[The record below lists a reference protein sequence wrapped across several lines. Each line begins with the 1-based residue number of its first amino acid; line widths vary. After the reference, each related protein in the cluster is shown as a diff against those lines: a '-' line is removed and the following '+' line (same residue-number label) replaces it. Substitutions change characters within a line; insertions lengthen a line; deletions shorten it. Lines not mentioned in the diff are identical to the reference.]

1 MPRKSEIYSY
11 PTYDIDLAL
20 NKLQEAYD
28 TIKND
33 EMKREV
39 VADALNMAY
48 RGGAFAGLMSSLEKY
63 GLIETGWGTITI
75 TETGKLAIYGLE
87 SEKEIA
93 KSEAVLNVLLFNEIY
108 QKYGTDA
115 TVDQFRAFLRQE
127 ANMDVTKVGDRAE
140 QACKI
145 YKKASNYIQST
156 IPLEQAP
163 KVEPASSGRGEN
175 IVPPTVTS
183 TQPLK
188 IQYGDVFIQVPPNDL
203 KAIALAKQALEF
215 MESVVRKQQE
225 QEET

>member
-87 SEKEIA
+87 SDLSEIWNRRYCGSIQSISA
-93 KSEAVLNVLLFNEIY
+93 TRG
-108 QKYGTDA
+108 KYGCNKGW
-115 TVDQFRAFLRQE
+115 RQGRTSLQ
-127 ANMDVTKVGDRAE
+127 N
-140 QACKI
+140 
-145 YKKASNYIQST
+145 IQKGVKLYSINHT
-156 IPLEQAP
+156 A
-163 KVEPASSGRGEN
+163 
-175 IVPPTVTS
+175 
-183 TQPLK
+183 
-188 IQYGDVFIQVPPNDL
+188 
-203 KAIALAKQALEF
+203 
-215 MESVVRKQQE
+215 
-225 QEET
+225 